1 MAAGSLLA
9 LLDDITTVLDD
20 VAVLSKIA
28 AKKTAGVLGDDL
40 AVNAE
45 QVTGIQAARELP
57 VVWAVFVGSLRNKAM
72 LVPAAML
79 ISVLAPWLITP
90 LLMVGGAYLC
100 FEGAEK
106 LWHLYQPP
114 HDEALHQALADAH
127 TTSPA
132 TQARDGDDDTAADT
146 GIDIDVGVD
155 VDVDV
160 DVDMLALEADK
171 IAGAIR
177 TDFVLSGEII
187 AITLGVVAEQDWLT
201 QATVLSGVALV
212 MTVGV
217 YGLVAAIVKLDDVGL
232 HWQRSASGVLKAM
245 GRGLLWFAPWLMR
258 GLSVV
263 GTAAMF
269 LVGGGIVVHGMD
281 ALHHG
286 VEQLASQWGGALG
299 LAWAVSALA
308 HAVLGVALGAVLVA
322 IAAAVHKLR
331 RTPAH

>member
-20 VAVLSKIA
+20 VAALSKIA

-106 LWHLYQPP
+106 LWHLWQPP
-114 HDEALHQALADAH
+114 HDEALHQALTAAH
-127 TTSPA
+127 TTTHA
-132 TQARDGDDDTAADT
+132 TQAPDSDTVAN
-146 GIDIDVGVD
+146 VD
-155 VDVDV
+155 VDADV
-160 DVDMLALEADK
+160 DVHVDAEVEIDLLALEADK

-201 QATVLSGVALV
+201 QAAVLSGVALL

-269 LVGGGIVVHGMD
+269 LVGGGIVVHGID

-286 VEQLASQWGGALG
+286 VEYLAGHWGGALG

-308 HAVLGVALGAVLVA
+308 HAAIGVALGAVLVA
-322 IAAAVHKLR
+322 VAGVVHKLR
-331 RTPAH
+331 RSTTY